1 SMMAPRRIQTRTSTS
16 TPSTPSDAPAA
27 PIPAHPA
34 PAVPDSASVDHVSAP
49 TSPVSAPVTNPIST
63 RDGKRGPSRG
73 IATNK
78 MLKSSATGKLPLPA
92 KFDIEDT
99 AAIRQIILAKANV
112 AYRSWRSRLREHYE
126 LYNSDEERLQN
137 PPKNILPETWEMMV
151 LYFGSSKFQEKS
163 SRNKENR
170 KHHVVPHIARRT
182 SFAFISR
189 DNHNPATGEEPDI
202 QAMWQITHQKTNGE
216 WVNEK
221 AKEIDG
227 DISLMVNET
236 YESGNPITPNEA
248 FAAVRGEKGGA
259 SYGLKASRS
268 KIRIQAQ
275 LDEAMQDREELT
287 KEIDVLKEKFQE
299 QQTKQEKKL
308 AEMQSQLEAQ

>member
-1 SMMAPRRIQTRTSTS
+1 ME
-16 TPSTPSDAPAA
+16 
-27 PIPAHPA
+27 
-34 PAVPDSASVDHVSAP
+34 
-49 TSPVSAPVTNPIST
+49 
-63 RDGKRGPSRG
+63 
-73 IATNK
+73 
-78 MLKSSATGKLPLPA
+78 LK
-92 KFDIEDT
+92 DT

-112 AYRSWRSRLREHYE
+112 AYRSWRSRLHEHYE

-170 KHHVVPHIARRT
+170 KHHVVPHIAGQT
-182 SFAFISR
+182 SFAVVSR
-189 DNHNPATGEEPDI
+189 DNRNPATGEEPDI

-227 DISLMVNET
+227 DISLMVNES

-275 LDEAMQDREELT
+275 LDEAMQDREELI

-299 QQTKQEKKL
+299 QQTEQEKKL
-308 AEMQSQLEAQ
+308 AEMQSRFEAQQALVNSLIARFDDRNV